1 MTAQTITQLVNAS
14 ERTTLYKSH
23 ANSVGYWSINVEM
36 PEGGDEAYLV
46 ISHAKTL
53 DGKAT
58 GSRVPVRGKNIGRA
72 NETTPWEQAMS
83 EMASRIRK
91 QEDKGYR
98 LQMPEAG
105 AQATNSLGLAKPM
118 LATVWSKVKPESIDW
133 ANCFGQYK
141 LDGHRAMYKDGVL
154 YSRQGKEINLPHIK
168 DQLDALE
175 NKLGYALHLDGELYC
190 HGIPLQQIG
199 SLVKRPREESE
210 QLVYHVY
217 DCVAPTNYEHRLE
230 MLKDYLSS
238 EDIDGSFIRLLNTV
252 KINSVAEAQ
261 QLQADAVAEGYE
273 GAILRHGTA
282 GYEDDKRSRNLL
294 KLKDYQDAEFTI
306 VGVTKGTPRYLEAED
321 RWLEVAVWQL
331 VTEDG
336 KQFEATAPGGMYEK
350 DQWWQRRD
358 EVIGKTATIKFFDLS
373 DDGIPLQP
381 VALRLREDI

>member
-1 MTAQTITQLVNAS
+1 MTAQTMTQLVNAS
-14 ERTTLYKSH
+14 EKTTLYKSH
-23 ANSVGYWSINVEM
+23 ANSVGHWSIHVEM
-36 PEGGDEAYLV
+36 PEGGDEAHLV

-53 DGKAT
+53 TGKAT
-58 GSRVPVRGKNIGRA
+58 GSRVPVKGKNIGRS

-98 LQMPEAG
+98 LQVPEAG

-168 DQLDALE
+168 DQLEALE
-175 NKLGYALHLDGELYC
+175 NRLGYALHLDGELYC

-217 DCVAPTNYEHRLE
+217 DCVKDMAYEYRLE

-238 EDIDGSFIRLLNTV
+238 EDIDGSYIRLLNTV
-252 KINSVAEAQ
+252 KVYSVAEAQ
-261 QLQADAVAEGYE
+261 QLQADAIADGYE
-273 GAILRHGTA
+273 GAILRHGTT

-294 KLKDYQDAEFTI
+294 KLKDYQDGEFRI
-306 VGVTKGTPRYLEAED
+306 VGVVEGTPRYLEAED
-321 RWLEVAVWQL
+321 RWLKVAVWQL

-336 KQFEATAPGGMYEK
+336 QGFESTAPGDMYEK
-350 DQWWQRRD
+350 DRWWRERD
-358 EVIGKTATIKFFDLS
+358 YTLGQMATIKFFTYS
-373 DDGIPLQP
+373 DDGTPLQP

>member
-1 MTAQTITQLVNAS
+1 MTTQTMTTPVNAS
-14 ERTTLYKSH
+14 EQTTLYKAH
-23 ANSVGYWSINVEM
+23 ANSVGYWIIHAEW

-58 GSRVPVRGKNIGRA
+58 GSRVPVKGKNIGRA
-72 NETTPWEQAMS
+72 NETTPYEQAEL

-91 QEDKGYR
+91 QIDKGYTAE
-98 LQMPEAG
+98 MPEAG
-105 AQATNSLGLAKPM
+105 AKATNSLGLAKPM

-168 DQLDALE
+168 DQLEALE
-175 NKLGYALHLDGELYC
+175 NKLGYSLHLDGELYC
-190 HGIPLQQIG
+190 HGVPLQQIG
-199 SLVKRPREESE
+199 SLVKRPREEST

-217 DCVAPTNYEHRLE
+217 DCVKDMAYEHRLE

-252 KINSVAEAQ
+252 KITSVAEAQ
-261 QLQADAVAEGYE
+261 QLQAQAIEAGYE

-306 VGVTKGTPRYLEAED
+306 VGVTKGSPRYLAAED
-321 RWLEVAVWQL
+321 RWLEVAIWQM
-331 VTEDG
+331 VTQDG
-336 KQFEATAPGGMYEK
+336 KPFEATAPGDMYEK
-350 DQWWQRRD
+350 DRWWR
-358 EVIGKTATIKFFDLS
+358 EGPNVVGKNATVKFFTLS

>member
-1 MTAQTITQLVNAS
+1 MTSQTLTQTVNAS
-14 ERTTLYKSH
+14 DTTILYKPHS
-23 ANSVGYWSINVEM
+23 NSVGYWSIHAEW
-36 PEGGDEAYLV
+36 PEGSDEAFLV
-46 ISHAKTL
+46 ISHARTL

-58 GSRVPVRGKNIGRA
+58 GSRVPVKGKNIGRA
-72 NETTPWEQAMS
+72 NETTPWEQALS

-91 QEDKGYR
+91 QRDKGYTVEK
-98 LQMPEAG
+98 PEAG
-105 AQATNSLGLAKPM
+105 AKATNSLGLAKPM

-168 DQLDALE
+168 DQLEALE

-199 SLVKRPREESE
+199 SLVKRPREEST

-217 DCVAPTNYEHRLE
+217 DCVKDIGYEYRLK
-230 MLKDYLSS
+230 MLEDYLSS
-238 EDIDGSFIRLLNTV
+238 EDIDGSFVRLLNTV

-261 QLQADAVAEGYE
+261 RLQAEAVAAGYE

-294 KLKDYQDAEFTI
+294 KLKDYQDGEFKI
-306 VGVTKGTPRYLEAED
+306 AGVVEGTPRYVASED
-321 RWLEVAVWQL
+321 RWLKVAVWQL

-336 KQFEATAPGGMYEK
+336 QGFEATAPGDMYEK
-350 DQWWQRRD
+350 DRWWQRRR
-358 EVIGKTATIKFFDLS
+358 EVIGRMATIKFFALS

>member
-1 MTAQTITQLVNAS
+1 MTAQTMTQLVNAS
-14 ERTTLYKSH
+14 EQTTLYKSH
-23 ANSVGYWSINVEM
+23 ANSVGYWNINVEM
-36 PEGGDEAYLV
+36 PDGGDEAYLV

-58 GSRVPVRGKNIGRA
+58 GSRVPVKGKNIGRA

-91 QEDKGYR
+91 QEDKGYT
-98 LQMPEAG
+98 LVKPEAG

-168 DQLDALE
+168 DQLEALE
-175 NKLGYALHLDGELYC
+175 NKLGYSLHLDGELYC
-190 HGIPLQQIG
+190 HGTPLQQIG
-199 SLVKRPREESE
+199 SLVKRPREEST

-217 DCVAPTNYEHRLE
+217 DCVKDMAYEHRLE

-252 KINSVAEAQ
+252 KITSVAEAQ
-261 QLQADAVAEGYE
+261 QLQAQAIAAGYE

-306 VGVTKGTPRYLEAED
+306 VGVTKGSPRYLAAED
-321 RWLEVAVWQL
+321 RWLEVAIWQM
-331 VTEDG
+331 VTQDG
-336 KQFEATAPGGMYEK
+336 KPVEATAPGDMYEK
-350 DQWWQRRD
+350 DRWWR
-358 EVIGKTATIKFFDLS
+358 EGPNVVGKTATVKFFTLS

-381 VALRLREDI
+381 VALGLREDI